1 MIEKKLIMV
10 PGPTNVPDRVMR
22 AMIKPMISHRSSKFR
37 ELYDSLTENMRY
49 LFQTD
54 GDVYALTVSGT
65 GGVECMISNTVNP
78 GDKIIIPVFG
88 LFSERMKE
96 AIIRRGGE
104 PIEISLNW
112 GTAPTVDQI
121 KEAVET
127 EKDVKAIA
135 IVYNETSTG
144 VTVRD
149 LPEIGRIAKENNLLL
164 IVDAVSILG
173 GDELPVDKWGV
184 DICVTASQK
193 CLACPPGLAL
203 FSISEKAWEII
214 EETQRPFYFDM
225 TMMRRFS
232 QKSETPFTPAIPLFY
247 ALDEALEIIR
257 EEGLENRFNRHRI
270 CSEAFYDAIEA
281 IGLKPFP
288 EKDVRSRTVIAFR
301 MLEDMDGAAIRRIMD
316 EKYGVVIAGGAGKL
330 KEDTLRIG
338 CMGTVSETETLLT
351 VNALENALIDLGY
364 HIESGLGIEAA
375 RGRFHR

>member
-173 GDELPVDKWGV
+173 GDEPVSYTHLTLP
-184 DICVTASQK
+184 T
-193 CLACPPGLAL
+193 
-203 FSISEKAWEII
+203 
-214 EETQRPFYFDM
+214 
-225 TMMRRFS
+225 
-232 QKSETPFTPAIPLFY
+232 
-247 ALDEALEIIR
+247 
-257 EEGLENRFNRHRI
+257 N
-270 CSEAFYDAIEA
+270 
-281 IGLKPFP
+281 
-288 EKDVRSRTVIAFR
+288 
-301 MLEDMDGAAIRRIMD
+301 
-316 EKYGVVIAGGAGKL
+316 
-330 KEDTLRIG
+330 
-338 CMGTVSETETLLT
+338 
-351 VNALENALIDLGY
+351 
-364 HIESGLGIEAA
+364 
-375 RGRFHR
+375 